1 MSMTLGKGAFY
12 AFVGIALVG
21 LVLGGASL
29 AMVLSPTT
37 QGAARVQRFRI
48 IMGEGEVI
56 AEVQGEDVLTGEY
69 HRWEPG
75 TIVVNQGDRVI
86 LEIVNPRKNIHSF
99 VLSAFNI
106 DTGELQPRGG
116 SATVEFTADKAGVFQ
131 FICGIPQNKE
141 LMHCDPD
148 HGTMVGYLIVL
159 QA

>member
-56 AEVQGEDVLTGEY
+56 AEVQGEDVVTGEY

-75 TIVVNQGDRVI
+75 TLVVHQGDRVI

-106 DTGELQPRGG
+106 DTGHLEPRGG

-131 FICGIPQNKE
+131 FICGTPHNHDLNQ
-141 LMHCDPD
+141 CDPD
-148 HGTMVGYLIVL
+148 HGTMVGYLVVI
-159 QA
+159 QG

>member
-1 MSMTLGKGAFY
+1 MSMSLEKRAFY
-12 AFVGIALVG
+12 AFVGIALLG
-21 LVLGGASL
+21 LVLGAASL
-29 AMVLSPTT
+29 AIVLSPTT
-37 QGAARVQRFRI
+37 QSAGRVQRFRI

-106 DTGELQPRGG
+106 DTGQLQPRGG

-131 FICGIPQNKE
+131 FLCGTPQNKE
-141 LMHCDPD
+141 LKHCDPD
-148 HGTMVGYLIVL
+148 HSTMVGYFIVL